1 MEKLLSD
8 KVMEEL
14 NRWKLPDKNTVNDDR
29 EMTENEWAMQQ
40 HITTLTAERNHYQS
54 ALEGIAN
61 LMNKP
66 TAGLSNA
73 CAIAR
78 AALDGEG

>member
-1 MEKLLSD
+1 MSRDMTCSLCGIEYHTRDYSLPLMCD
-8 KVMEEL
+8 NCKV
-14 NRWKLPDKNTVNDDR
+14 
-29 EMTENEWAMQQ
+29 
-40 HITTLTAERNHYQS
+40 TAERNHYQS